1 MTKHNLNQRNEQGFV
16 MVPYE
21 RLEAIE
27 KMLSEILALSQSKK
41 GIGSE
46 SLNHITEKE
55 AMKLVGKKGTWF
67 WLMRRSGQLK
77 FTKVGSKVFYSVDE
91 LQKLV
96 SEGGRV

>member
-1 MTKHNLNQRNEQGFV
+1 MEKYKLNQKNEQGFV

-27 KMLSEILALSQSKK
+27 KMLSEIIALSQSKK
-41 GIGSE
+41 DIGSE